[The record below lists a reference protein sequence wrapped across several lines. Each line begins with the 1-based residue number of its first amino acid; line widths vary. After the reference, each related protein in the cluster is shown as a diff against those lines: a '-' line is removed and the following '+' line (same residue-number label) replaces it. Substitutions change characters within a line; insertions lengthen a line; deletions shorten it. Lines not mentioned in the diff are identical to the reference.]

1 MNRDSEY
8 SLLLLAG
15 GKSSRMGRDKAELLF
30 EGKTFQQQLLD
41 KADQAGI
48 RKKYLSG
55 HEGTGKDAELQT
67 VKDRYRERGPLGGL
81 HAGLLAAETPFCM
94 VLPVDVPQLPAELL
108 CRLLDAHEGL
118 PQEERRKPFLVKHKE
133 RTEPLIGVYPKEMA
147 DFIEKQIKEQGA
159 PVFCVLE
166 QWGYGCF
173 ETALPAWQ
181 LENINTPQAY
191 EELLRHQERGRD
203 K

>member
-48 RKKYLSG
+48 HKKYLSG
-55 HEGTGKDAELQT
+55 HEGAGKDAELQT
-67 VKDRYRERGPLGGL
+67 VKTVTGRGRNWGGL

-147 DFIEKQIKEQGA
+147 DFIEKADQRAGSAGVLCAGA
-159 PVFCVLE
+159 MGI
-166 QWGYGCF
+166 W
-173 ETALPAWQ
+173 
-181 LENINTPQAY
+181 
-191 EELLRHQERGRD
+191 LL
-203 K
+203 